1 MKTTKLFIFIILV
14 MAGSTMKAYDFQSGN
29 LLYTII
35 STAPPCVTLDGHVDG
50 QAAQGELVIPA
61 LVEHQGVNY
70 EIKSIK
76 KEAFWNCSGLTGELV
91 LPESITEIGEMA
103 FGRCTGFIGELHL
116 PHSLTKIKYGA
127 FFGCSGFTGTLTIP
141 DSVNELGD
149 TDDMYYFNYL
159 VYLGAFMGCS
169 GFNHLVLPESLKVIG
184 VACFADCTN
193 LSGQLVLPEGLEKIK
208 YGAFTNCGGFT
219 GGLVIPDSVT
229 EIGLTDNDYYLY
241 DYGAFMDCTG
251 FDKLVL
257 SKSLRIVGISSFS
270 GWNQQAGALMIPDN
284 VKTIAQ
290 NAFFESRG
298 FTGTLELGK
307 SIQFIGNSAFCG
319 CSGLTGTL
327 TIPESVREID
337 YLAFADCTGIESVI
351 LPTRYV
357 FEDESDQGYGVFK
370 GCSSLKDIVI
380 PDGWEKTGRQTFAG
394 CSNLVSVVLPMGL
407 KYINSDCFKD
417 CINLSEINMP
427 NGVISIGSQA
437 FSRCESLAEFVFPE
451 SLTEIGAGAFSHC
464 TSLTGDLVIP
474 DLVERISIYTFDSCI
489 GYNNLVIG
497 ESVNWI
503 AESAFDDSQFEKMTI
518 KATTPPELKRMMT
531 PNAWHFPE
539 NILITV
545 PCGTL
550 EAYQN
555 AEGWSE
561 FTNMHEGITVLL
573 SVASADENSGT
584 VRVLKEATCEDKIV
598 QVEAMPNEGCS
609 FLYWEVNGNQVSI
622 EKLYSFELEEDTKLV
637 AHFSGTGLEETEGNL
652 SVYPNPAKEKI
663 TIDGILLTEVQVYNT
678 LGQVVKTMRGSNEIN
693 VSGLS
698 EGVYLLQITDA
709 DGKIYTDR
717 VVVKE

>member
-1 MKTTKLFIFIILV
+1 
-14 MAGSTMKAYDFQSGN
+14 
-29 LLYTII
+29 
-35 STAPPCVTLDGHVDG
+35 
-50 QAAQGELVIPA
+50 
-61 LVEHQGVNY
+61 
-70 EIKSIK
+70 
-76 KEAFWNCSGLTGELV
+76 
-91 LPESITEIGEMA
+91 
-103 FGRCTGFIGELHL
+103 
-116 PHSLTKIKYGA
+116 
-127 FFGCSGFTGTLTIP
+127 
-141 DSVNELGD
+141 
-149 TDDMYYFNYL
+149 
-159 VYLGAFMGCS
+159 
-169 GFNHLVLPESLKVIG
+169 
-184 VACFADCTN
+184 
-193 LSGQLVLPEGLEKIK
+193 
-208 YGAFTNCGGFT
+208 
-219 GGLVIPDSVT
+219 
-229 EIGLTDNDYYLY
+229 
-241 DYGAFMDCTG
+241 
-251 FDKLVL
+251 
-257 SKSLRIVGISSFS
+257 
-270 GWNQQAGALMIPDN
+270 MIPDN